1 MQSWLIRLGPL
12 WFLGLLAICWETA
25 SRTGLAD
32 PRLLPPFS
40 ETIKVL
46 GTLLT
51 TDRFLE
57 DLGITAA
64 EVLVAFIIVTPLG
77 LGVGLWFG
85 EKPKVYALFA
95 PALNLLLAV
104 PKSIFLPIFIF
115 AFGIGFAQ
123 KIIYAVT
130 LSFFIVVLTGIAAA
144 RSVPAGLVTMAHAY
158 GATRRQIYVQIYL
171 PAMEPL
177 ILEGLRTGLIYTI
190 TGVLI
195 AEMYGSPRGLGRLIF
210 AWGESSRMPELM
222 AAVTLVVVLTI
233 AANECLRAVEDMR
246 RNRRKMA

>member
-1 MQSWLIRLGPL
+1 
-12 WFLGLLAICWETA
+12 
-25 SRTGLAD
+25 
-32 PRLLPPFS
+32 
-40 ETIKVL
+40 
-46 GTLLT
+46 
-51 TDRFLE
+51 
-57 DLGITAA
+57 
-64 EVLVAFIIVTPLG
+64 
-77 LGVGLWFG
+77 
-85 EKPKVYALFA
+85 
-95 PALNLLLAV
+95 
-104 PKSIFLPIFIF
+104 
-115 AFGIGFAQ
+115 
-123 KIIYAVT
+123 
-130 LSFFIVVLTGIAAA
+130 
-144 RSVPAGLVTMAHAY
+144 MAHAY